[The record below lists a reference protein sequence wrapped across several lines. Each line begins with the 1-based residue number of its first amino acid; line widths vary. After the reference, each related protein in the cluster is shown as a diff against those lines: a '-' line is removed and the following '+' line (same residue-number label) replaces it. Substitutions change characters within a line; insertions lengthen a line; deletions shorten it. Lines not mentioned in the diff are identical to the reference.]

1 MAPWFIAGAVALVV
15 IVAAGFIV
23 FRIVLMTAD
32 AETDDAD
39 DIDDMDGADSEW
51 RPPASTR

>member
-32 AETDDAD
+32 AETDDAE